1 MQNIRPS
8 IADQDIVCDE
18 TAAPPTT
25 MIVFGASGDL
35 AKRKLFAS
43 LFQLSNRGL
52 LSEHFYLLGAGRK
65 KFSDQTFRQSAQ
77 QAIQEGSGN
86 LPSKEIETFISK
98 LYYVSGDY
106 GGISF
111 YENIKARLIELDKK
125 YKIDGRDTASQE
137 PSRIFYLA
145 VPPFL
150 YTTIVEQLGSVG
162 LSCPRKPD
170 SRQQTRLVVEK
181 PFGRDLQS
189 AADLNNKI
197 HRCFDESQIY
207 RIDHYL
213 GKETVQNILMF
224 RFANAIFEPV
234 WNRNY
239 IDHVQITIAESI
251 GIEHRGSY
259 YDKVGALRDM
269 FQNHMLQMLALAAM
283 EPPASFEAD
292 SIRDEKIKLLRSIRP
307 LRFEPWSTSIVRG
320 QYGPGVINGKEV
332 AGYRS
337 EPSVEPGSKTE
348 TFVAAKLFI
357 DNWRWKDVPFYL
369 RTGKRLV
376 CKDTEVAIIF
386 KKVPHSMFVSSGL
399 IEAGTA
405 GPPNV
410 LLLQIQPEEG
420 ISLSFQAKRPGSKIC
435 MSTLNMDFN
444 YRTVFGVDMP
454 GAYQKLLLDCMVGDQ
469 TLFTRADDVKV
480 TWQLLMPIL
489 QAWEGDDSAPY
500 EYPAGSESFPA
511 ADGLIESDGRRWRKF
526 SIIES

>member
-8 IADQDIVCDE
+8 IAEQDIVCDE
-18 TAAPPTT
+18 TTAPPTA

-35 AKRKLFAS
+35 AKRKLFVS
-43 LFQLSNRGL
+43 LFQLFNRGL
-52 LSEHFYLLGAGRK
+52 LSEYFYLLGAGRK
-65 KFSDQTFRQSAQ
+65 KLSDQTFRQSAQ

-86 LPSKEIETFISK
+86 LPSKEIEAFVSK

-106 GGISF
+106 GDISF
-111 YENIKARLIELDKK
+111 YENIKTNLIELDKK
-125 YKIDGRDTASQE
+125 HKIDGGDPASRE
-137 PSRIFYLA
+137 PCHIFYLA

-150 YTTIVEQLGSVG
+150 YTTIVEKLGSVT
-162 LSCPRKPD
+162 LSCPREPD
-170 SRQQTRLVVEK
+170 SRQPPRLVVEK

-189 AADLNNKI
+189 ATDLNNKI
-197 HRCFDESQIY
+197 HQCFDESQIY

-239 IDHVQITIAESI
+239 IDHVQITIAESL

-292 SIRDEKIKLLRSIRP
+292 SIRDEKVKLLRSVRP
-307 LRFEPWSTSIVRG
+307 FKLEPWSTIIVRG
-320 QYGPGVINGKEV
+320 QYGSGVINGKEV
-332 AGYRS
+332 VGYQS
-337 EPSVEPGSKTE
+337 ESNVEPGSKTE

-369 RTGKRLV
+369 RTGKRLAR
-376 CKDTEVAIIF
+376 KNTEVAIIF
-386 KKVPHSMFVSSGL
+386 KKVPHSMFVSTGL
-399 IEAGTA
+399 AEA
-405 GPPNV
+405 PNV
-410 LLLQIQPEEG
+410 LVLQIQPEEG
-420 ISLSFQAKRPGSKIC
+420 VSLSFQAKRPGSKIC

-454 GAYQKLLLDCMVGDQ
+454 GAYQRLLLDCMAGDQ
-469 TLFTRADDVKV
+469 TLFTRADDVNV
-480 TWQLLMPIL
+480 TWRLLTPIL
-489 QAWEGDDSAPY
+489 QAWGNDDSPPY

-511 ADGLIESDGRRWRKF
+511 ADLLIESDGRRWRKF
-526 SIIES
+526 PTI